1 MIVNA
6 IFILVVF
13 FSLLEL
19 FCSRKNFFIF
29 LIPLV
34 AMVIFVG
41 IRSVGG
47 TDYDVYKLY
56 FESIP
61 DAIYSYG
68 LGYFGL
74 NYVVKLFCDDFNL
87 LIAVSGMSAV
97 LMQGWYFYKN
107 SNKPTLCLMMFYAVS
122 FIWLDMVLIRQSIA
136 AGLLLIAADF
146 FFRRKNLLALIF
158 LTFAT
163 MFHEVTVVIAIA
175 GVILYK
181 TNSRHYIKI
190 LLVSVVSLWWIKII
204 VVYLNQTILHNG
216 NIEAY
221 LSEPPFISGSLLIDF
236 LFACFIYFLS
246 TNQRTLIHEKEK
258 KIYQVIMVLGIGI
271 LLVSYLLPVMA
282 RLSEYIKFFYI
293 LMTVSYI
300 SRQEKI
306 ANKVLLFVALFIYCA
321 VRLNVFLTHFD
332 GGFIYSTYMV

>member
-1 MIVNA
+1 MA
-6 IFILVVF
+6 
-13 FSLLEL
+13 
-19 FCSRKNFFIF
+19 
-29 LIPLV
+29 
-34 AMVIFVG
+34 IFVG

-74 NYVVKLFCDDFNL
+74 NYVVKYFFNNFNL
-87 LIAVSGMSAV
+87 LIAVSGIFAV
-97 LMQGWYFYKN
+97 IMQGWFFYKN

-136 AGLLLIAADF
+136 AGLLLIAIDF
-146 FFRRKNLLALIF
+146 FFKRKNLLALIF
-158 LTFAT
+158 LIFAT
-163 MFHEVTVVIAIA
+163 SFHEVTVVIAIA

-181 TNSRHYIKI
+181 IDTRHYIKI
-190 LLVSVVSLWWIKII
+190 LLASVISLWWLKII
-204 VVYLNQTILHNG
+204 VVYLNQSILHNG

-221 LSEPPFISGSLLIDF
+221 LNEPPFISGSVLIDF

-246 TNQRTLIHEKEK
+246 AKQRALIHTKENK
-258 KIYQVIMVLGIGI
+258 LYQVIIVLGIGVLI
-271 LLVSYLLPVMA
+271 ISYLLPVMA

-300 SRQEKI
+300 SRQDKI
-306 ANKVLLFVALFIYCA
+306 FNKLLLFVALLIYCA
-321 VRLNVFLTHFD
+321 VRLNIFLTQFD
-332 GGFIYSTYMV
+332 GGFIYSSYMA

>member
-1 MIVNA
+1 MIVNT
-6 IFILVVF
+6 IFIVVVF
-13 FSLLEL
+13 FSVLEL
-19 FCSRKNFFIF
+19 FCSKKNLVIF

-34 AMVIFVG
+34 TMAIFVG

-74 NYVVKLFCDDFNL
+74 NYVVKFFYNDFNL
-87 LIAVSGMSAV
+87 LIAVSGMCAA

-158 LTFAT
+158 LIFAT

-175 GVILYK
+175 GVVLYK
-181 TNSRHYIKI
+181 TNSKYYAKI
-190 LLVSVVSLWWIKII
+190 LLASVISLWWLKII
-204 VVYLNQTILHNG
+204 VLYLNQNILHNG
-216 NIEAY
+216 NIDAY
-221 LSEPPFISGSLLIDF
+221 LNEPPFISGSLLIDF
-236 LFACFIYFLS
+236 LFACFIYLLS
-246 TNQRTLIHEKEK
+246 AKQRELIHAKEN
-258 KIYQVIMVLGIGI
+258 KIYQVIIILGIGI
-271 LLVSYLLPVMA
+271 LLISYLLPVMA

-300 SRQEKI
+300 SRQDKI
-306 ANKVLLFVALFIYCA
+306 TNKVLLFVALFIYCA
-321 VRLNVFLTHFD
+321 VRLNVFLTQFD
-332 GGFIYSTYMV
+332 GGFIYSSYMA